1 MNIALDH
8 NHHEAT
14 YCLNFLKLFS
24 GHEKHS
30 EDGIQGLSM
39 LDDNSKSAYY
49 VTSCRWQLKNRVSK
63 MKFKTTY
70 YLDLSLFCNTS
81 DEEFLLHLKRQV
93 PHNQSPRC
101 FADIVYECYKY
112 RR

>member
-1 MNIALDH
+1 MDKLLKFFIEENEDDAFQLMNIALDH

-39 LDDNSKSAYY
+39 LEDNSKSAYY
-49 VTSCRWQLKNRVSK
+49 VTSCRWK
-63 MKFKTTY
+63 
-70 YLDLSLFCNTS
+70 
-81 DEEFLLHLKRQV
+81 
-93 PHNQSPRC
+93 
-101 FADIVYECYKY
+101 
-112 RR
+112 